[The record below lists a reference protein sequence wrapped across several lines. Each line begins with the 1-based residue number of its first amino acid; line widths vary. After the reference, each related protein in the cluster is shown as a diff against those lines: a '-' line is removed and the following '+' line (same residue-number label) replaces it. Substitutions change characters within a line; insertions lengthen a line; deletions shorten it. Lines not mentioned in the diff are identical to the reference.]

1 MNNRWDRMDRYGWE
15 PEENANECVWEGGG
29 GVQEG
34 WKYVLL
40 LFFPA
45 VIKMTCSGHT
55 FLHSSPPVL
64 LLLLLVQFFCHDPK
78 ATGGAHNHSIT
89 HLFHFSQY
97 FFFGAHLLQL
107 CCRLFFFFPRE
118 ENILCQKPF
127 EGVRGCEEKQQCPR
141 YTMQIA
147 SCN

>member
-1 MNNRWDRMDRYGWE
+1 MNRYGWE

-55 FLHSSPPVL
+55 LLHSSPPSPAAAAAGAIL
-64 LLLLLVQFFCHDPK
+64 LP
-78 ATGGAHNHSIT
+78 
-89 HLFHFSQY
+89 
-97 FFFGAHLLQL
+97 
-107 CCRLFFFFPRE
+107 
-118 ENILCQKPF
+118 
-127 EGVRGCEEKQQCPR
+127 
-141 YTMQIA
+141 
-147 SCN
+147 